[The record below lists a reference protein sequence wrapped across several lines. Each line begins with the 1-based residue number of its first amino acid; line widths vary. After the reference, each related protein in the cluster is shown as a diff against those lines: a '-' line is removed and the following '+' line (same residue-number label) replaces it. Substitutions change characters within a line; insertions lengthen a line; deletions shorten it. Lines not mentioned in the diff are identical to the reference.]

1 VLLQQGYF
9 NVGLD
14 RPLVARTIQAN
25 VEIRFFAASNMLLP
39 STYQTIF
46 QNSPIGSY
54 LLSTTPEVAILDV
67 NQSFLSTVSLTREQ
81 MVGRRLFD
89 VFPDNPSDQQDTG
102 VNALRQSIAK
112 AVASGQ
118 TQVMPAQR
126 FPISKTLPGGEVI
139 MEERF
144 WNAANTPIYDETGK
158 MICVS
163 HVTTEVTKQIQAEIA
178 LRQSE
183 HRAHHLARQAEA
195 DRDRIQESE
204 ERYRLSLEASGNIG
218 TWAVDPETSI
228 TVMDCGFAKLFGIDG
243 AVASRGAE
251 LRDLIK
257 NIHSEDRSMVLQAVA
272 NTIETGE
279 RYDIDYR
286 IVQPSGEV
294 VWVTTKGK
302 MFNNVRTGE
311 KRFAGVAVD
320 ITSRKQA
327 EQKLQDNDRRKDEF
341 LAMLAHELRNPLA
354 PISAAAELLQLVKLN
369 EERVRQTSQIIGR
382 QVKHMTSLVDDLL
395 DVSRVTRGL
404 VELDN
409 APVDIRHIVSDS
421 VEQVTSLVR
430 SRRHHLALHLSP
442 ETTMVRGDKKRL
454 IQVVTNIL
462 NNAAKY
468 TQEGGNIELT
478 VEVHAEQVSIE
489 VSDNGVGM
497 SPELV
502 AHAFDLFVQEKRT
515 SDRSS
520 GGLGLGLALVRSLV
534 NLHGGTVKCESAGLG
549 QGSRFTVCLPRLVQN
564 QTQAGGQNIE
574 IHPRKTPD
582 SLLILIVDD
591 NADAASLMAML
602 LEASGHEVVVEHS
615 PGRALELAKKVSPD
629 VCLLDIGLPEMDG
642 NELAQRLR
650 AEPETAD
657 SVLIAV
663 TGYGQDQDRKQTQ
676 AAGFNDHLVKP
687 VDFQQLHSLLAN
699 VSRT

>member
-1 VLLQQGYF
+1 LHQGYF
-9 NVGLD
+9 NIGRD
-14 RPLVARTIQAN
+14 RPLVTLRIQAN
-25 VEIRFFAASNMLLP
+25 VEIRFLTALNMLLP
-39 STYQTIF
+39 STYKTIF
-46 QNSPIGSY
+46 QTAPIGSY
-54 LLSTTPEVAILDV
+54 LLSTTPEVTILDV

-81 MVGRRLFD
+81 MVGRGLFD

-102 VNALRQSIAK
+102 VSALRQSIAK
-112 AVASGQ
+112 AVATGQ

-126 FPISKTLPGGEVI
+126 FPISKTLPSGEVI
-139 MEERF
+139 IEERF

-158 MICVS
+158 MVCVS

-183 HRAHHLARQAEA
+183 QRAHHLALQAQA

-218 TWAVDPETSI
+218 TWAVDPETNVM
-228 TVMDCGFAKLFGIDG
+228 VMDCGFAELFKIDD
-243 AVASRGAE
+243 AVATKGAE
-251 LRDLIK
+251 LEDFIK

-272 NTIETGE
+272 HAMETGE

-294 VWVTTKGK
+294 AWVTTKGK
-302 MFNNVRTGE
+302 MFNDVRTGK

-320 ITSRKQA
+320 ITTRKQV
-327 EQKLQDNDRRKDEF
+327 EQKLQDNDQRKDEF

-354 PISAAAELLQLVKLN
+354 PINAAAELLQLVKLS

-430 SRRHHLALHLSP
+430 SRRHHLALHLPP
-442 ETTMVRGDKKRL
+442 ESTMVRGDKKRL

-489 VSDNGVGM
+489 VRDNGVGM
-497 SPELV
+497 SPELA

-534 NLHGGTVKCESAGLG
+534 KLHGGTVKCESAGLG
-549 QGSRFTVCLPRLVQN
+549 QGSKFSVCLPRLIQN
-564 QTQAGGQNIE
+564 QTQASQENIE
-574 IHPRKTPD
+574 THPRKTNG

-615 PGRALELAKKVSPD
+615 PHRVLELAKRISPD
-629 VCLLDIGLPEMDG
+629 VCLLDIGLPEIDG

-663 TGYGQDQDRKQTQ
+663 TGYGQDQDRKRTQ
-676 AAGFNDHLVKP
+676 AAGFNNHLVKP
-687 VDFQQLHSLLAN
+687 VDFQQLNSLLAN
-699 VSRT
+699 VRRT

>member
-1 VLLQQGYF
+1 
-9 NVGLD
+9 
-14 RPLVARTIQAN
+14 
-25 VEIRFFAASNMLLP
+25 MLLP

-54 LLSTTPEVAILDV
+54 LLSTTPEVTILDV
-67 NQSFLSTVSLTREQ
+67 NQSFLNTVSLTREQ
-81 MVGRRLFD
+81 MVGKKLFD
-89 VFPDNPSDQQDTG
+89 VFQDNPLDQQDTG

-112 AVASGQ
+112 AVATGQ
-118 TQVMPAQR
+118 TQIMPVQR
-126 FPISKTLPGGEVI
+126 FPISRILPSGEI
-139 MEERF
+139 IIEERF
-144 WNAANTPIYDETGK
+144 WNAANTPIYDASGK
-158 MICVS
+158 MVCVS

-183 HRAHHLARQAEA
+183 HRAQHLARQAQA

-218 TWAVDPETSI
+218 TWAVDPETNVTI
-228 TVMDCGFAKLFGIDG
+228 MDCGFAELFGIDDV
-243 AVASRGAE
+243 VASRGAE
-251 LRDLIK
+251 LEDFVK
-257 NIHSEDRSMVLQAVA
+257 NIHSEDRSMVLEAVA
-272 NTIETGE
+272 HAMKTGE

-286 IVQPSGEV
+286 IVKPSGEV
-294 VWVTTKGK
+294 AWVTTKGK
-302 MFNNVRTGE
+302 MFNDVKTGK

-320 ITSRKQA
+320 ITSRKQV
-327 EQKLQDNDRRKDEF
+327 EQKLKDNDQRKDEF

-354 PISAAAELLQLVKLN
+354 PIGAAAEVLQLVKLN
-369 EERVRQTSQIIGR
+369 EEGVRQTSQIIGR

-404 VELDN
+404 VELDS

-421 VEQVTSLVR
+421 VEQVTSLVQ
-430 SRRHHLALHLSP
+430 SRCHHLALHLPP
-442 ETTMVRGDKKRL
+442 ETTMVMGDRKRL

-468 TQEGGNIELT
+468 TQEGGTIGLA
-478 VEVHAEQVSIE
+478 VEVHTEQVSIE
-489 VSDNGVGM
+489 VKDNGAGM
-497 SPELV
+497 SPEL
-502 AHAFDLFVQEKRT
+502 AARAFDLFVQEERT

-520 GGLGLGLALVRSLV
+520 GGLGLGLALVKSLV

-549 QGSRFTVCLPRLVQN
+549 QGSRFTVCLPRLVQE
-564 QTQAGGQNIE
+564 QSLAGRQNIE
-574 IHPRKTPD
+574 SHPRKRPD

-602 LEASGHEVVVEHS
+602 LEASGHELVVEHS
-615 PGRALELAKKVSPD
+615 PHRALELARKVSPD

-650 AEPETAD
+650 AAPETAN
-657 SVLIAV
+657 SVLIAI
-663 TGYGQDQDRKQTQ
+663 TGYGQDEDRKQTR
-676 AAGFNDHLVKP
+676 AAGFNHHLVKP
-687 VDFQQLHSLLAN
+687 VDLQQLNSLLAN
-699 VSRT
+699 VILA

>member
-1 VLLQQGYF
+1 
-9 NVGLD
+9 
-14 RPLVARTIQAN
+14 
-25 VEIRFFAASNMLLP
+25 MLS

-54 LLSTTPEVAILDV
+54 LLSTTPEVTILDV
-67 NQSFLSTVSLTREQ
+67 NQAFLSTVSFTREQ

-89 VFPDNPSDQQDTG
+89 VFQDNPSDQQDTG

-118 TQVMPAQR
+118 TQIMSAQR
-126 FPISKTLPGGEVI
+126 FPISKILPSGEVI
-139 MEERF
+139 IEERF
-144 WNAANTPIYDETGK
+144 WNAANTPIYDATGK
-158 MICVS
+158 MVCVS
-163 HVTTEVTKQIQAEIA
+163 HVTTEVTKQIQAEIS

-183 HRAHHLARQAEA
+183 NRAQHLAQQAQA

-218 TWAVDPETSI
+218 TWTVDPETNVTI
-228 TVMDCGFAKLFGIDG
+228 VDCGFAELFGIDD
-243 AVASRGAE
+243 AVASRGTE
-251 LRDLIK
+251 LGDFIK
-257 NIHSEDRSMVLQAVA
+257 NIHPEDRSMVSEAIA
-272 NTIETGE
+272 HAMKTGE

-294 VWVTTKGK
+294 AWVTTKGK
-302 MFNNVRTGE
+302 MFNDVKTGK

-320 ITSRKQA
+320 ITSRKKI
-327 EQKLQDNDRRKDEF
+327 EQKLQENDLRKDEF

-354 PISAAAELLQLVKLN
+354 PIGAAAELLQLVKLS
-369 EERVRQTSQIIGR
+369 EERVRQTSQIISR

-404 VELDN
+404 VELDS

-421 VEQVTSLVR
+421 VEQVTSLVQ
-430 SRRHHLALHLSP
+430 SRRHHLALHLPP

-454 IQVVTNIL
+454 VQIVTNIL

-468 TQEGGNIELT
+468 TQEGGRIELT
-478 VEVHAEQVSIE
+478 VEVHTEQVSI
-489 VSDNGVGM
+489 VVQDNGVGM
-497 SPELV
+497 SPEL
-502 AHAFDLFVQEKRT
+502 AACAFDLFVQEKRT

-520 GGLGLGLALVRSLV
+520 GGLGLGLALVKSLV
-534 NLHGGTVKCESAGLG
+534 HLHGGTVKCESAGLR
-549 QGSRFTVCLPRLVQN
+549 QGSKFTVCLPRLAEEQN
-564 QTQAGGQNIE
+564 QVGQQNVDNY
-574 IHPRKTPD
+574 PRKKPD
-582 SLLILIVDD
+582 ALLILIVDD

-615 PGRALELAKKVSPD
+615 PHSALEMAKKISPE

-650 AEPETAD
+650 AQPETAN

-663 TGYGQDQDRKQTQ
+663 TGYGQDQDRKQTK
-676 AAGFNDHLVKP
+676 AAGFNNHLVKP
-687 VDFQQLHSLLAN
+687 IDFQQLNSLLAD
-699 VSRT
+699 VSRS

>member
-1 VLLQQGYF
+1 
-9 NVGLD
+9 
-14 RPLVARTIQAN
+14 
-25 VEIRFFAASNMLLP
+25 MLLP

-54 LLSTTPEVAILDV
+54 LLSTTPEVTILDV
-67 NQSFLSTVSLTREQ
+67 NQSFLNTVSLTREQ
-81 MVGRRLFD
+81 MVGKKLFD
-89 VFPDNPSDQQDTG
+89 VFQDNPLDQQDTG

-112 AVASGQ
+112 AVATGQ
-118 TQVMPAQR
+118 TQIMPVQR
-126 FPISKTLPGGEVI
+126 FPISRILPSGEIIIV
-139 MEERF
+139 ERF
-144 WNAANTPIYDETGK
+144 WNAANTPIYDASGK
-158 MICVS
+158 MVCVS

-183 HRAHHLARQAEA
+183 HRAQHLARQAQA

-218 TWAVDPETSI
+218 TWAVDPETNVTI
-228 TVMDCGFAKLFGIDG
+228 MDCGFAELFGID
-243 AVASRGAE
+243 AVVASRGAE
-251 LRDLIK
+251 LEDFVK
-257 NIHSEDRSMVLQAVA
+257 NIHSEDRSMVLEAVA
-272 NTIETGE
+272 HAMKTGE

-286 IVQPSGEV
+286 IVKPSGEV
-294 VWVTTKGK
+294 AWVTTKGK
-302 MFNNVRTGE
+302 MFNDVKTGK

-320 ITSRKQA
+320 ITSRKQV
-327 EQKLQDNDRRKDEF
+327 EQKLKNNDQRKDEF

-354 PISAAAELLQLVKLN
+354 PIGAAAEVLQLVKLN
-369 EERVRQTSQIIGR
+369 EEGVRQTSQIIGR

-404 VELDN
+404 VELDS

-421 VEQVTSLVR
+421 VEQVTSLVQ
-430 SRRHHLALHLSP
+430 SRCHHLALHLPP
-442 ETTMVRGDKKRL
+442 ETTMVMGDRKRL

-468 TQEGGNIELT
+468 TQEGGTIGLA
-478 VEVHAEQVSIE
+478 VEVHTEQVSIE
-489 VSDNGVGM
+489 VKDNGAGM
-497 SPELV
+497 SPEL
-502 AHAFDLFVQEKRT
+502 AARAFDLFVQEERT

-520 GGLGLGLALVRSLV
+520 GGLGLGLALVKSLV

-549 QGSRFTVCLPRLVQN
+549 QGSRFTVCLPRLVQE
-564 QTQAGGQNIE
+564 QSLAGRQNIE
-574 IHPRKTPD
+574 SHPRKRPD

-602 LEASGHEVVVEHS
+602 LEASGHELVVEHS
-615 PGRALELAKKVSPD
+615 PHRALELARKVSPD

-650 AEPETAD
+650 AAPETAN
-657 SVLIAV
+657 SVLIAI
-663 TGYGQDQDRKQTQ
+663 TGYGQDEDRKQTR
-676 AAGFNDHLVKP
+676 AAGFNHHLVKP
-687 VDFQQLHSLLAN
+687 VDLQQLNSLLEN
-699 VSRT
+699 VILA